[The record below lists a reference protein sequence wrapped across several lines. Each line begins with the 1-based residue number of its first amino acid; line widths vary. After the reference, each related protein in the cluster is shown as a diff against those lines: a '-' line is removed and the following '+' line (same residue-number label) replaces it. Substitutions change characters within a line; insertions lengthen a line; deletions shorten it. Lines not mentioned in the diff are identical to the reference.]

1 MEYLLPGVLLTL
13 MGAVLL
19 LNLLTLPA
27 NWIMIFLV
35 FIWRVLNPQ
44 PGAMDMIYFVSL
56 IGLAVVGEVV
66 EFFAQAWGTKKYGS
80 TNTGMI
86 GGIIG
91 AIAGAILCA
100 PFFLGLGALGGAL
113 AGAWCGCYLFEILRG
128 RSAGEA
134 AQAAKG
140 ALFGRFCGIFIKCGI
155 GAAMLV
161 LTYHAV
167 WPGLA
172 ALPTDGPPAIPAPAP
187 AAPAPAPAPPPGAST

>member
-1 MEYLLPGVLLTL
+1 MEYLLPGLLLTL

-35 FIWRVLNPQ
+35 FIWRVANPQ
-44 PGAMDMIYFVSL
+44 PGAMDMVYFVSL

-80 TNTGMI
+80 SNTGML

-91 AIAGAILCA
+91 AIAGALLCA
-100 PFFLGLGALGGAL
+100 PFFLGLGALAGAL
-113 AGAWCGCYLFEILRG
+113 AGAWCGCFLFEILRG
-128 RSAGEA
+128 RPAGDA

-140 ALFGRFCGIFIKCGI
+140 ALLGRFCGIFIKCGI

-167 WPGLA
+167 WPGFA
-172 ALPTDGPPAIPAPAP
+172 ALPTIDPPAVPAPAV
-187 AAPAPAPAPPPGAST
+187 PAPAPPPGTST

>member
-1 MEYLLPGVLLTL
+1 MEYLLPGLLLTL

-27 NWIMIFLV
+27 NWIMVFLV
-35 FIWRVLNPQ
+35 FVWRVAVPQ
-44 PGAMDMIYFVSL
+44 PGAMDMVYFVSL
-56 IGLAVVGEVV
+56 IGLALVGEVV

-80 TNTGMI
+80 SNTGLI

-91 AIAGAILCA
+91 AIAGAVVCA

-113 AGAWCGCYLFEILRG
+113 GGAWCGCFLFEIIRG
-128 RSAGEA
+128 RTPGEA
-134 AQAAKG
+134 GKAAKG
-140 ALFGRFCGIFIKCGI
+140 ALVGRFFGIFIKCGI

-167 WPGLA
+167 WPGPA
-172 ALPTDGPPAIPAPAP
+172 ALPAEPPPAIPPL
-187 AAPAPAPAPPPGAST
+187 PPGTST